1 VATAQEEIMIERKTR
16 TPAVGE
22 KAPGFTLKDSD
33 MKQVSLDDYRGKTAV
48 LAFFPAAFS
57 SVCTME
63 LCAFRDHMAELN
75 DLDTFVIGISV
86 DLPYTIRE
94 FRRANHI
101 GFPLLSDF
109 DGEAIRIYGVV
120 DEDFEGY
127 HSGVA
132 QRSVFVVDPK
142 GTIAWRWIAA
152 KPTNRPDVG
161 DVYLAVESIGR

>member
-1 VATAQEEIMIERKTR
+1 MVEIKTR

-22 KAPGFTLKDSD
+22 KAPEFTLKDSD
-33 MKQVSLDDYRGKTAV
+33 MKLVSLDDYRGKTAV

-57 SVCTME
+57 SVCTTE
-63 LCAFRDHMAELN
+63 LCAFHDHMAELN
-75 DLDTFVIGISV
+75 DLGGYIIGISV
-86 DLPYTIRE
+86 DLPYTLRE
-94 FRRANHI
+94 FRRTAQI
-101 GFPLLSDF
+101 GFPLMSDF
-109 DGEAIRIYGVV
+109 DGEAIRSYGVV

-161 DVYLAVESIGR
+161 DVYAAVEKIGR